1 MKRTV
6 ILSALVL
13 LFALAAIPAFCSDS
27 TSLLVALE
35 TPRTEVGSFAPAS
48 QERAFARQAESILS
62 AASIPLE
69 EVIPLP
75 YLGLAIVRTSA
86 PSGEALESLRQTP
99 GVLQADLPGKN
110 YLFAAPQ
117 PRAYT
122 PTEPRYDEQWYLP
135 AIGCP
140 TAWDTTLGDST
151 MVAAVLDTGV
161 DYGHPDLAASMWI
174 NPGEIPNN
182 GIDDDGN
189 GIIDDYYGIAA
200 FNNGGV
206 LTGDPNDNLPGGGH
220 GTHVAGSIAAP
231 INGVG
236 ILGVAPNVKIMGVRV
251 FTYDPAE
258 GTLSAFD
265 TDIARGLN
273 YILAMKNRGVNVR
286 ALNLS
291 LGTCPGASPSNT
303 MLQAYRAV
311 SDGGMLIFFAAGN
324 DSNNNDANLVYP
336 ANYNVPLKV
345 TVGATDTDGTSRAD
359 WGGTSNCGYPS
370 GSNYG
375 ATTVDI
381 FAPGTSILSTVPT
394 FVDPSGYASWDGT
407 SMATP
412 VTLGAALLT
421 WSVNPALSGAQVR
434 TLLLNNG
441 TPSAALA
448 GLCVTGRVVNAAASV
463 AAAATQPTPTT
474 APTTAPTRIPTV
486 APGPSSGGGGGCSL
500 GFASLAGVL
509 FILPL
514 LLMRKSSR

>member
-1 MKRTV
+1 
-6 ILSALVL
+6 
-13 LFALAAIPAFCSDS
+13 
-27 TSLLVALE
+27 
-35 TPRTEVGSFAPAS
+35 
-48 QERAFARQAESILS
+48 
-62 AASIPLE
+62 
-69 EVIPLP
+69 
-75 YLGLAIVRTSA
+75 
-86 PSGEALESLRQTP
+86 
-99 GVLQADLPGKN
+99 
-110 YLFAAPQ
+110 
-117 PRAYT
+117 
-122 PTEPRYDEQWYLP
+122 
-135 AIGCP
+135 
-140 TAWDTTLGDST
+140 

-161 DYGHPDLAASMWI
+161 DYGHADLAASMWT

-189 GIIDDYYGIAA
+189 GIVDDYYGIAA

-206 LTGDPNDNLPGGGH
+206 LTGDPDDNLPDGGH

-251 FTYDPAE
+251 FTYDPAQ
-258 GTLSAFD
+258 GGSSAWD

-273 YILAMKNRGVNVR
+273 YAIAMKNRGFNIR

-311 SDGGMLIFFAAGN
+311 SDAGMLLFFAAGN

-345 TVGATDTDGTSRAD
+345 TVGATATDGISRAD
-359 WGGTSNCGYPS
+359 WGGTSSCGYPS

-421 WSVNPALSGAQVR
+421 WSANPALSGAQIR
-434 TLLLNNG
+434 SLLLDNG

-463 AAAATQPTPTT
+463 AAAVAQPTPTT
-474 APTTAPTRIPTV
+474 APTVTPTRTPTAIPTV

-500 GFASLAGVL
+500 GFGSLGGLL
-509 FILPL
+509 FLIPL
-514 LLMRKSSR
+514 VLMRKSSR

>member
-6 ILSALVL
+6 TLSTLALFFAFVAVP
-13 LFALAAIPAFCSDS
+13 ALADQS

-48 QERAFARQAESILS
+48 RENTFARQAEAILS
-62 AASIPLE
+62 VASIPLE

-75 YLGLAIVRTSA
+75 YLGLAIVHTST
-86 PSGEALESLRQTP
+86 PSGEALENLRQTP
-99 GVLQADLPGKN
+99 GVLQANLPGKN
-110 YLFAAPQ
+110 YLFATPQ
-117 PRAYT
+117 PRTYT
-122 PTEPRYDEQWYLP
+122 PTEPRYNEQWYLP

-151 MVAAVLDTGV
+151 MIAAVLDTGV
-161 DYGHPDLAASMWI
+161 DYGHPDLAASMWT

-189 GIIDDYYGIAA
+189 GVVDDYYGIAA
-200 FNNGGV
+200 FTNGAN
-206 LTGDPNDNLPGGGH
+206 LTGDPAEVLPDGGH

-236 ILGVAPNVKIMGVRV
+236 ILGVAPNVKIMGLRV
-251 FTYDPAE
+251 FTRDPA
-258 GTLSAFD
+258 GGSSSAWD

-273 YILAMKNRGVNVR
+273 YVLSMKSRGINIR

-291 LGTCPGASPSNT
+291 LGTCPGAFPSET
-303 MLQAYRAV
+303 MQQAYRAV
-311 SDGGMLIFFAAGN
+311 SDAGILIFFAAGN
-324 DSNNNDANLVYP
+324 DSNNNDVNRVYP
-336 ANYNVPLKV
+336 ANYNIPLKV
-345 TVGATDTDGTSRAD
+345 TVGATDTDGSSRAD
-359 WGGTSNCGYPS
+359 WGNISKCGYRG

-394 FVDPSGYASWDGT
+394 FVDPSGYVSWDGT

-421 WSVNPALSGAQVR
+421 WSANPTLSGIQVR
-434 TLLLNNG
+434 SLLLNNG
-441 TPSAALA
+441 TPSTALA

-463 AAAATQPTPTT
+463 AAAVTQPTPTAT
-474 APTTAPTRIPTV
+474 PTRTPT
-486 APGPSSGGGGGCSL
+486 ATPIPGPSSGGGGGCSL
-500 GFASLAGVL
+500 GIGSLGGLL
-509 FILPL
+509 FLIPL
-514 LLMRKSSR
+514 VLMRKSSR